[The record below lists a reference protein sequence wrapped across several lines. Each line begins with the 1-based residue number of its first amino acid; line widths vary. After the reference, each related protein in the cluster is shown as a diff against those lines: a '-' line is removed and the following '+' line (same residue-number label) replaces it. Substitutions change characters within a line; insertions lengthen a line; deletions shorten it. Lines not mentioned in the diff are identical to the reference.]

1 MSKRKFVVVL
11 VCGFA
16 LHINDAR
23 AAVARPAPVDASHNP
38 HHFDGSSVGSI
49 LDISRN
55 WLIHGD
61 DAPGYASPE
70 LDDSGWQCISGSEPL
85 SNYGVHDQPIVWYR
99 LHVQVPA
106 SDTDLSM
113 ALQGFRGSY
122 EAYVNGVLVGH
133 YGRMTNGGSLA
144 FDPSKTIMRIPS
156 TALNGGNLVIAIRA
170 AVGRSSAGEQR
181 SGGLSSAF
189 LGLSDSLRDSAALD
203 VFREETATGLIL
215 MLQSFALV
223 VLLAL
228 AIVLR
233 DQREYLALATSLTF
247 GVASTLLGFVIVR
260 RALGLSFTAQNL
272 GNDVLFVLQ
281 MLTFIEFFRLV
292 ARYGSKW
299 FRVMEVSLLAFGLA
313 VVAHDALYGVLPDR
327 LEVSGAFP
335 IFYLATTMPYLVGL
349 PVLLW
354 ASWIKRR
361 SYDAAL
367 LLLPVTLFCSY
378 YGVRRA
384 WRLLSLFHLA
394 RAFPEQIPAEY
405 LYASW
410 GELVDIAVTLILLV
424 YIIVRV
430 VRTLRGGARY
440 AAEIQAAQTVQQVLL
455 SRSTKETPGFHVETV
470 YLPASEV
477 GGDFFFVSPDTDG
490 ALVAIVGDVAG
501 KGMLAAMRVSVI
513 LGALYREEARVPGV
527 ILECLNEAML
537 RQGDM
542 GMTTVCCIRIE
553 PGGRFTVA
561 NAGHI
566 SPYVGGQEVTTTGA
580 LPIGVIS
587 GIKYEQTEGYLRP
600 GEQLVLVSDGVVEAR
615 SAQSELFGFERLG
628 PLTRQPANEIAET
641 ARVFGQEDDI
651 TVLTVE
657 CAE

>member
-1 MSKRKFVVVL
+1 MP
-11 VCGFA
+11 
-16 LHINDAR
+16 ITDAK
-23 AAVARPAPVDASHNP
+23 ATVGRPADLDPSHDP
-38 HHFDGSSVGSI
+38 RHFDGSSVGSI
-49 LDISRN
+49 LDISQN
-55 WLIHGD
+55 WLISGD
-61 DAPGYASPE
+61 DAPGYSSPQ
-70 LDDSGWQCISGSEPL
+70 LDDSGWHFLSGSKPL
-85 SNYGVHDQPIVWYR
+85 SNYGVHDRPIVWYR

-106 SDTDLSM
+106 SDTDLSI

-133 YGRMTNGGSLA
+133 FGRMTEGGSLA
-144 FDPSKTIMRIPS
+144 FNPSKTFMRIPPA
-156 TALNGGNLVIAIRA
+156 ALSGGNLVIAIRA
-170 AVGRSSAGEQR
+170 AIGRSSSGEQR
-181 SGGLSSAF
+181 SAGFSSAF
-189 LGLSDSLRDSAALD
+189 LGASSSLRDSACLD

-247 GVASTLLGFVIVR
+247 GVAGTLLGFEFVR
-260 RALGLSFTAQNL
+260 QAIHITFTAQNL
-272 GNDVLFVLQ
+272 CNDVLFVLQ
-281 MLTFIEFFRLV
+281 MLTYIEFFRLV
-292 ARYGSKW
+292 AGFGSKW
-299 FRVMEVSLLAFGLA
+299 FRVMEVSLLAFGFA
-313 VVAHDALYGVLPDR
+313 VVVHDALYGVLPDR
-327 LEVSGAFP
+327 LEASGAFP
-335 IFYLATTMPYLVGL
+335 IFYLVTTIPYLIGL
-349 PVLLW
+349 PGLLW

-367 LLLPVTLFCSY
+367 LLLPVTLFCGY

-384 WRLLSLFHLA
+384 WRLLSLFHVA
-394 RAFPEQIPAEY
+394 RAFPEQIPGEY
-405 LYASW
+405 LHASW
-410 GELVDIAVTLILLV
+410 GDLVDIVVTLILLV
-424 YIIVRV
+424 YIILRV

-455 SRSTKETPGFHVETV
+455 SRSTKATPGFHVETV

-490 ALVAIVGDVAG
+490 SLVAIVGDVAG

-513 LGALYREEARVPGV
+513 LGALYREEARLPGV
-527 ILECLNEAML
+527 ILERLNEAML

-542 GMTTVCCIRIE
+542 GMTTACCIRIE
-553 PGGRFTVA
+553 RSGRFTVA

-566 SPYVGGQEVTTTGA
+566 SPYIGGKEVTTIGA

-587 GIKYEQTEGYLRP
+587 GMKYEETKGYLRP
-600 GEQLVLVSDGVVEAR
+600 GEQLVLMSDGVVEAR
-615 SAQSELFGFERLG
+615 SSQSELFGFERLG
-628 PLTRQPANEIAET
+628 PLTEQPANEIAET

-657 CAE
+657 CAG